1 MPFWVWFTVLFILEA
16 RNGRPFLSFSFISK
30 SNESVHSEH
39 GVNEC
44 SFLGKHLFLNTAFV
58 LQIVKVKMHHQYIS
72 GILGTWNSIWLFTIH
87 RGFLPLIQLSGE
99 KRAVSFDLFFYVTRR
114 HLKRIKEATYCLANN
129 ISLLLIVFK
138 TLLTLQYIHFRLMQR
153 TDTPLLVKVYLQQS
167 ESFLWA
173 FWDFNVQN
181 WFSQLDRLVPDIL

>member
-1 MPFWVWFTVLFILEA
+1 MDPYLNVLKW
-16 RNGRPFLSFSFISK
+16 GSLSEYRCFSFISK
-30 SNESVHSEH
+30 SNEYVHSEH

-44 SFLGKHLFLNTAFV
+44 SFEERKHLFLNTAFV
-58 LQIVKVKMHHQYIS
+58 LQIVKVKMHHQYNIS
-72 GILGTWNSIWLFTIH
+72 GILGTWNSISDCLH

-99 KRAVSFDLFFYVTRR
+99 KRAVLFDLSFYVTRR

-129 ISLLLIVFK
+129 ISLPLIVFK

-153 TDTPLLVKVYLQQS
+153 TDTTTACQSVQQS

-173 FWDFNVQN
+173 FWDFNVR
-181 WFSQLDRLVPDIL
+181 SDS

>member
-1 MPFWVWFTVLFILEA
+1 MQFW
-16 RNGRPFLSFSFISK
+16 
-30 SNESVHSEH
+30 
-39 GVNEC
+39 
-44 SFLGKHLFLNTAFV
+44 GKHLFLNSAFV

-72 GILGTWNSIWLFTIH
+72 GILGTWNSIYDCLH

-129 ISLLLIVFK
+129 ISLPLIVFK
-138 TLLTLQYIHFRLMQR
+138 TLLTLQYIHFKLMQR
-153 TDTPLLVKVYLQQS
+153 ADIATACQSVQQS

>member
-1 MPFWVWFTVLFILEA
+1 MGVLFWASLLSQSQMNPYIPNMAWTNAVLRKAPVSQLCLCASNCKSEDA
-16 RNGRPFLSFSFISK
+16 SSIHIRNTGDLKFY
-30 SNESVHSEH
+30 
-39 GVNEC
+39 
-44 SFLGKHLFLNTAFV
+44 LG
-58 LQIVKVKMHHQYIS
+58 
-72 GILGTWNSIWLFTIH
+72 LFTIH

>member
-1 MPFWVWFTVLFILEA
+1 MQFFRKAPVSQHCLCASNCKSEDASSIYI
-16 RNGRPFLSFSFISK
+16 RNTGDLKFYL
-30 SNESVHSEH
+30 
-39 GVNEC
+39 
-44 SFLGKHLFLNTAFV
+44 
-58 LQIVKVKMHHQYIS
+58 
-72 GILGTWNSIWLFTIH
+72 WLFTIH

-114 HLKRIKEATYCLANN
+114 HLKRIREATYCLANN

-153 TDTPLLVKVYLQQS
+153 TDITTACQSVQQS

-181 WFSQLDRLVPDIL
+181 WFFQLDRLVPDIL